1 MTLNEKREFIRQ
13 AIDMDAWKHS
23 YDLNLNKLCDD
34 RELHKKIIEILH
46 DKRQQRQDEISMLQ
60 KAEIYLAEFMRIY
73 DDAKEV
79 NQ

>member
-13 AIDMDAWKHS
+13 AIDMDAWRHS
-23 YDLNLNKLCDD
+23 RDLNLNKLCDD
-34 RELHKKIIEILH
+34 PELHKKIIEILH
-46 DKRQQRQDEISMLQ
+46 DKRQQRKDEIAKLQ